1 VRGTAGS
8 ACGGRDREWHQM
20 LLLEF
25 GLFQIPHLSVCLDSE
40 QSVANASTEN
50 QRISADDGLRSV
62 VRPGLDSEL
71 ESEQRFLLRVKIFFG
86 DDALGL
92 EFRQHPKLLFEV
104 WRLRSGPWRSCP
116 GVVAR

>member
-1 VRGTAGS
+1 MRGTAGS

-50 QRISADDGLRSV
+50 QRIVPMTGY
-62 VRPGLDSEL
+62 VRLFG
-71 ESEQRFLLRVKIFFG
+71 RVWI
-86 DDALGL
+86 
-92 EFRQHPKLLFEV
+92 PN
-104 WRLRSGPWRSCP
+104 
-116 GVVAR
+116 